1 MQFVSVDHLGKYSLD
16 TKALEVLRK
25 IETPLTIISV
35 IGRYRTGKSSL
46 LNGLTGHA
54 TFATSSTVQAQ
65 TKGILVHMLNE
76 TTLLMDTEGL
86 GSLDVSRDHDAAIF
100 ALAML
105 VSSGCFFNNLGSI
118 TSQSIDDLHLATK
131 VAGLLCRHA
140 KFSKQ
145 LPSLVWIMRD
155 FTLDLCDRNN
165 LPISA
170 DTYFE
175 QCVDRCD
182 PIKGQDL
189 RTLFPSRRCIPLAR
203 PTAEDRDLKEM
214 RNLRPEFTEG
224 IENIRNLMRQFPP
237 KTVGDSN
244 KPMTGH
250 QLCTLVEAL
259 CLALNS
265 DAVPDLDD
273 VWQHI
278 SRQSR
283 QRAASVAQ
291 EAFTGAASTLDG
303 LDAAYTVY
311 TDTSLEDTVS
321 GPDTFALVQT
331 LLRGDTRGQEF
342 EQRYVET
349 KRDFDV
355 YVATTQA
362 QEEDAQSRIREGE
375 SNLAS
380 AHRKIA
386 RLVDEGLT
394 TQYRLAELELL
405 TVPPVQESTELL
417 GVLDGLQTK
426 HKQLKSELAE
436 KQRLLDDAIQTIH
449 VQDRT
454 IADNTHRL
462 AAERKTTEDQ
472 RVRAHSLE
480 THLTDLKSDLQQA
493 KTDVAI
499 WRSRMEDL
507 TSRSEKKRKTTDDT
521 YTELISLTSEVN
533 FLRNR
538 HDEDTKR
545 LQTILQ
551 DSATLA
557 QQVQSLQVK
566 LALEIGK

>member
-1 MQFVSVDHLGKYSLD
+1 MQFVSVDDYGKYALD
-16 TKALEVLRK
+16 ARALEVLGK

-46 LNGLTGHA
+46 LNGLIGTP

-65 TKGILVHMLNE
+65 TKGIMVHMLNE

-182 PIKGQDL
+182 AEKGQDL
-189 RTLFPSRRCIPLAR
+189 RSLFPSRRCIPLAR

-214 RNLRPEFTEG
+214 RNLRPEFMEG
-224 IENIRNLMRQFPP
+224 IENIRNIMRQFPP
-237 KTVGDSN
+237 KTVGDN
-244 KPMTGH
+244 NIPMTGL

-259 CLALNS
+259 CVALNA

-283 QRAASVAQ
+283 QRALAVAQ
-291 EAFTGAASTLDG
+291 QAFAGASSTLEG
-303 LDAAYTVY
+303 LDTAYAAYTE
-311 TDTSLEDTVS
+311 TIIDDMVS
-321 GPDTFALVQT
+321 GEDMFGLVQS

-349 KRDFDV
+349 QRAFDV
-355 YVATTQA
+355 YVATSTA
-362 QEEDAQSRIREGE
+362 QQEDVQGRIREGE

-394 TQYRLAELELL
+394 SQHRLTEMELS
-405 TVPPVQESTELL
+405 TVQPVQDSTELL
-417 GVLDGLQTK
+417 GVLEGLQTK
-426 HKQLKSELAE
+426 HKQLKSDLLG
-436 KQRLLDDAIQTIH
+436 KQRWLDEAIQTIH

-454 IADNTHRL
+454 IADNSHRL
-462 AAERKTTEDQ
+462 SGERKTTEDQ
-472 RVRAHSLE
+472 RTKAHSLE
-480 THLTDLKSDLQQA
+480 AHLTDLKSELQQA

-499 WRSRMEDL
+499 WRSRTEDM
-507 TSRSEKKRKTTDDT
+507 TSRTEKKNAR
-521 YTELISLTSEVN
+521 
-533 FLRNR
+533 
-538 HDEDTKR
+538 
-545 LQTILQ
+545 
-551 DSATLA
+551 
-557 QQVQSLQVK
+557 
-566 LALEIGK
+566 

>member
-1 MQFVSVDHLGKYSLD
+1 
-16 TKALEVLRK
+16 
-25 IETPLTIISV
+25 
-35 IGRYRTGKSSL
+35 
-46 LNGLTGHA
+46 
-54 TFATSSTVQAQ
+54 
-65 TKGILVHMLNE
+65 
-76 TTLLMDTEGL
+76 
-86 GSLDVSRDHDAAIF
+86 
-100 ALAML
+100 
-105 VSSGCFFNNLGSI
+105 
-118 TSQSIDDLHLATK
+118 
-131 VAGLLCRHA
+131 
-140 KFSKQ
+140 
-145 LPSLVWIMRD
+145 MRD